1 MLCARMTTNMA
12 VAVPS
17 SLVASARSSA
27 GSASDGSPR
36 GTVPT
41 TATP

>member
-1 MLCARMTTNMA
+1 MTTNMA